1 MGADNG
7 STPQSKATIYD
18 VAKAAGVSPS
28 TVSRAFSQ
36 PGRVSFSTAEKIR
49 VAALQV
55 GYGKDV
61 ETPTFQRQQT
71 GLIAFVAADASN
83 PFFLEIFHGAQHA
96 ASTQGYTVLLV
107 DARESATTSKQVVEK
122 ILPHADGLLLASSR
136 MDSNEIQKIAR
147 EIPTVMMSRAVQGI
161 PSVMVDNYDG
171 AAKAVVHLVDQ
182 GCRSI
187 TYFSGPTKS
196 WADSMRWRGLVDAA
210 TALGVAAEQRGEAS
224 KSAFT
229 ISRSVTVQPSRMRFM
244 LKPKVKSLSVDSP
257 NFIGGRRAFEQ
268 WLLDPTDAVIC
279 FNDMVALG
287 FMQQARL
294 SGVTVPDDVAVVGF
308 DNTEISVLSSPS
320 LTTVAGPL
328 RAVGRVATA
337 NLIALLKG
345 MKAPL
350 MAKPRELPTRLIVR
364 ESSLKSKGTSFE
376 SS

>member
-1 MGADNG
+1 MTDSGAHSD
-7 STPQSKATIYD
+7 SKATIYD
-18 VAKAAGVSPS
+18 VAKVAGVSPS

-49 VAALQV
+49 NAARQV
-55 GYGKDV
+55 GYGRRV
-61 ETPTFQRQQT
+61 ETQAFQRQNT
-71 GLIAFVAADASN
+71 GIIAMVAADASN
-83 PFFLEIFHGAQHA
+83 PFFLEIFRGAQHA
-96 ASTQGYTVLLV
+96 ASTQGYTVALV
-107 DARESATTSKQVVEK
+107 DARESAIKSREVLDK
-122 ILPHADGLLLASSR
+122 IVPHADGLLLAASR
-136 MDSNEIQKIAR
+136 MDSGEIHKVAR
-147 EIPTVMMSRAVQGI
+147 EIPTVLMSREVQGI

-182 GCRSI
+182 GCHSI
-187 TYFSGPTKS
+187 TYIAGPNKS
-196 WADSMRWRGLVDAA
+196 WADATRWRGLVDAA
-210 TALGVAAEQRGEAS
+210 SSLAAAVEGGVAS
-224 KSAFT
+224 TSAIS
-229 ISRSVTVQPSRMRFM
+229 ISRSVTVQPGRMRH
-244 LKPKVKSLSVDSP
+244 LIKPKMKTISVDSP
-257 NFIGGRRAFEQ
+257 DFVGGRRAFEA
-268 WLLDPTDAVIC
+268 WSKDRTDAVIC

-294 SGVTVPDDVAVVGF
+294 SGVRVPHDVAVVGF
-308 DNTEISVLSSPS
+308 DNTEISVLSTPS

-364 ESSLKSKGTSFE
+364 ESSLKTAVDLKR